1 MNQKSAER
9 YIIILITLL
18 LLSNIIPLLAIEK
31 SLSARGEISG
41 KTYPDLFPNDST
53 GTRLLAIKL
62 LRSKKYDEIEQAIQ
76 HYISS
81 KSRNSNGDWNLLQF
95 FGGLTNVGP
104 KSSIEGFTHSKS
116 RLDEWIKSESNSS
129 NAKVAKALMLNS
141 YAWKARGGGFS
152 SSVGDEAW
160 ELFGTRLEEAYK
172 LLVDSKVSSNPMWFN
187 VVQKL
192 ATGLSMPKPN
202 YYALIREAAKLH
214 PEFDS
219 IYINATWYLLPRW
232 HGDFG
237 EWQLYRDEVVANT
250 SNDLRKD
257 ELYFL
262 ISRYALR
269 FEGINRFEDQDVE
282 WQKFKRGA
290 EIRDAYFPSKAN
302 QSYMCLLSCI
312 LKDQE
317 SARRYF
323 SREPA
328 GQGFTNKAWERL
340 TLKSLSQWRTWVL
353 DDKPLVETM
362 FELESFAKKGDAE
375 AQYEFATA
383 LFFHKQSE
391 NKEGAME
398 ILRKAAAQGHTLAK
412 LRLETYEKQTK
423 KPAPII
429 TDWDITSGNMNLVKT
444 KLEAGADPNVK
455 VYAHVSALHWACE
468 KGQLEIALMLLS
480 RGAMP
485 NLLNGARLTPL
496 DLVSGPNK
504 SGVDPLDRMSK
515 GTQEILIEILEKNGA
530 KTSEE
535 LKKPRLKSKNK
546 E

>member
-1 MNQKSAER
+1 MNQKSTER
-9 YIIILITLL
+9 HIIIFISLL
-18 LLSNIIPLLAIEK
+18 LLNNIIPLTAIEK
-31 SLSARGEISG
+31 SFSDRGKFSKGTTGE
-41 KTYPDLFPNDST
+41 LFPNDST

-62 LRSKKYDEIEQAIQ
+62 LRSKKYDKIEQAIQ

-81 KSRNSNGDWNLLQF
+81 KSRNTNGDWNLLQF
-95 FGGLTNVGP
+95 FGGLTNVGT
-104 KSSIEGFTHSKS
+104 KTSIEGFTKSKS
-116 RLDEWIKSESNSS
+116 RLNEWIKSESNSS
-129 NAKVAKALMLNS
+129 NAKISKALMLNS

-152 SSVGDEAW
+152 NSVADEAW

-192 ATGLSMPKPN
+192 ATGLSMPKPK

-214 PEFDS
+214 PEFDP
-219 IYINATWYLLPRW
+219 IYINATWHLLPRW
-232 HGDFG
+232 HGDYG

-269 FEGINRFEDQDVE
+269 FEGINRFEEQDVE
-282 WQKFKRGA
+282 WQRFQRGA
-290 EIRDAYFPSKAN
+290 EIRDVYFPSKAN

-323 SREPA
+323 LREPA

-340 TLKSLSQWRTWVL
+340 TLKSLSQWRAWTL
-353 DDKPLVETM
+353 GEKPLNETK
-362 FELESFAKKGDAE
+362 FELESLAKKGDAE

-383 LFFHKQSE
+383 LFYNEQSE
-391 NKEGAME
+391 NKERAME
-398 ILRKAAAQGHTLAK
+398 IFSKAAAQGHTLAK
-412 LRLETYEKQTK
+412 LRLETLEKQTK

-455 VYAHVSALHWACE
+455 VYAHVSGLHWACE

-480 RGAMP
+480 KGAMP
-485 NLLNGARLTPL
+485 NSLNGARLTPL
-496 DLVSGPNK
+496 DLVRGPNR
-504 SGVDPLDRMSK
+504 SGVEPLDRMSEY
-515 GTQEILIEILEKNGA
+515 TQRTLIGILEKNGA

-535 LKKPRLKSKNK
+535 LAKAKLKSKNL